1 MNQGKY
7 DAAIQAYN
15 KAIEIGRGIGYLN
28 VVTEGRGG
36 GNWYGLCCG
45 FPRPN
50 IDIDGYEGCSESW
63 PGETRIKEIFDGS

>member
-36 GNWYGLCCG
+36 GN
-45 FPRPN
+45 
-50 IDIDGYEGCSESW
+50 
-63 PGETRIKEIFDGS
+63 